1 VTFTA
6 TVSPTAATGTVTFSD
21 GTTTLGSATLS
32 SGRALYSTSGLSA
45 GTHSI
50 TATYNG
56 NSNYLTSSASPVSQ
70 VVKATAPDFSLS
82 ASPTSRS
89 VNAGSGTTYT
99 VSITRSGGF
108 TGPVTL
114 SIAGLPTGAS
124 GTFSSNPAAGTSSRL
139 SITTSSATPGGTFPL
154 TITGTSS
161 GTPIHTTVVTLTV
174 KARKVR

>member
-1 VTFTA
+1 MIFEQRTRV
-6 TVSPTAATGTVTFSD
+6 VC
-21 GTTTLGSATLS
+21 
-32 SGRALYSTSGLSA
+32 
-45 GTHSI
+45 
-50 TATYNG
+50 
-56 NSNYLTSSASPVSQ
+56 YLTSSSDTVSQ
-70 VVKATAPDFSLS
+70 VVVKAPAPDFSLP

-89 VNAGSGTTYT
+89 VNAGSGTPYT

-139 SITTSSATPGGTFPL
+139 SITTSVATPGGTFPL
-154 TITGTSS
+154 TITGTNS